1 MSRINS
7 QDRINEKLS
16 PRRKRKGGKAPF
28 IISFSAAAVVVVLVI
43 VASALGQSKSDNP
56 TDNNMPSGK
65 NVVITPENVKEVIKD
80 MEDKKVAPGTYNV
93 KMNPTWT
100 FETGSVASK
109 DAYVENAAT
118 NNNDVR
124 FTITRKDT
132 EEEIYS
138 SPIIPLGSR
147 LANITLDTA
156 LPAGS
161 HDCIITYHLL
171 DENGEDVSSVKL
183 SLTITVEK

>member
-16 PRRKRKGGKAPF
+16 PRRKRKGGKAPL
-28 IISFSAAAVVVVLVI
+28 IISFAATAVVVVLVI
-43 VASALGQSKSDNP
+43 VAYALSQSKSDNN
-56 TDNNMPSGK
+56 TPSGK

-80 MEDKKVAPGTYNV
+80 MKDKKVAPGTYNV
-93 KMNPTWT
+93 KMSPAWT
-100 FETGSVASK
+100 FENGSVASK

-171 DENGEDVSSVKL
+171 DEKGEDVSSVNL

>member
-28 IISFSAAAVVVVLVI
+28 IISFAVVGVLVVLVI
-43 VASALGQSKSDNP
+43 VASALGQGKSDN
-56 TDNNMPSGK
+56 TSDTGASSEK
-65 NVVITPENVKEVIKD
+65 NVVITPDNVQDVIDSMNEKR
-80 MEDKKVAPGTYNV
+80 VAPGTYNV

-100 FETGSVASK
+100 FESGSSTSK
-109 DAYVENAAT
+109 DAYVENSAT

-124 FTITRKDT
+124 FTITLKDT
-132 EEEIYS
+132 DEEVFS

-147 LANITLDTA
+147 LANITLDKA
-156 LPAGS
+156 LPAGT

-171 DENGEDVSSVKL
+171 DDKGEDVSSVKL